1 MTDSGAAS
9 TGGGGSSGGN
19 GGGGGVGTAP
29 WLARGL
35 KALVRGGR
43 GDSSS
48 GEFICCWVIL
58 RLKCRLRR

>member
-9 TGGGGSSGGN
+9 TGGGGGSSGGS

-43 GDSSS
+43 GDTSG
-48 GEFICCWVIL
+48 GEFVHCQIL
-58 RLKCRLRR
+58 ALY